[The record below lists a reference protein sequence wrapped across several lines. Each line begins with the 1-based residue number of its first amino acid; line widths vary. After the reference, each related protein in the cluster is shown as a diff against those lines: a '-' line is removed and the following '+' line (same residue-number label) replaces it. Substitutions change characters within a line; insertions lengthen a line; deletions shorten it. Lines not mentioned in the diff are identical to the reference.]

1 VQAQGMLFDIMPDH
15 KREIDD
21 LNYLLR
27 DALWSSQNSAPEAGA
42 YVRRAARAFW
52 LNNVRVRIFVSGMSV
67 CSSLR

>member
-1 VQAQGMLFDIMPDH
+1 MLFDVMPDH
-15 KREIDD
+15 NREIDD
-21 LNYLLR
+21 LNYLSR

-42 YVRRAARAFW
+42 HVRRAVRTLW